1 MAADAIFCV
10 TNGNSMPSKHLQVG
24 LVMKAVTGS
33 RKTLEMLNRLGHC
46 ASYHTVEGLETELTY
61 SVSDAQRLLPDGL
74 AQLPDLHTGVA
85 YDNYDRY
92 VDTLSGRNTLHI
104 TVGII
109 YQDNPGKAIISTLL
123 NPDKR
128 QRNSSVPGSRKRR
141 AYEVPGF
148 VIEPYYKKPK
158 MTKETMLAVDDPKR
172 LYVSES
178 LEKARFYDFIWLSC
192 LAVKKPNIPMWCGY
206 NSTKTSDPLPIQ
218 KLCYLPQINMSPTS
232 LSVVVQTMKMSQR
245 IADECDQKY
254 ITYDLA
260 IAKLALCIQAEE
272 SPKFDNL
279 FIQLG
284 HFHINMSFFKALG
297 KFIEDSGGPY
307 ILTETGA
314 LAPGSLLGFLNGKH
328 YI

>member
-1 MAADAIFCV
+1 MRDILAGEVAIPELLKTFFDCLICGPHREDRPTSEKKKRRIESMAADDIFCV
-10 TNGNSMPSKHLQVG
+10 TNGKSMPSKHLQVG

-148 VIEPYYKKPK
+148 VLEPY
-158 MTKETMLAVDDPKR
+158 
-172 LYVSES
+172 
-178 LEKARFYDFIWLSC
+178 
-192 LAVKKPNIPMWCGY
+192 
-206 NSTKTSDPLPIQ
+206 
-218 KLCYLPQINMSPTS
+218 
-232 LSVVVQTMKMSQR
+232 
-245 IADECDQKY
+245 
-254 ITYDLA
+254 
-260 IAKLALCIQAEE
+260 
-272 SPKFDNL
+272 
-279 FIQLG
+279 
-284 HFHINMSFFKALG
+284 
-297 KFIEDSGGPY
+297 
-307 ILTETGA
+307 
-314 LAPGSLLGFLNGKH
+314 
-328 YI
+328 